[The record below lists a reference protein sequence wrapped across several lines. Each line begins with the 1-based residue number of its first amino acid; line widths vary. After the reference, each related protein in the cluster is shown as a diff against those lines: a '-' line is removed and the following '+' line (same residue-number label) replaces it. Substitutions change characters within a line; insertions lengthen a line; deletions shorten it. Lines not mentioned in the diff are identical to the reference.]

1 MPTKGNKFGAFKGV
15 FTPSILT
22 ILGVIMYLRLPWIV
36 GQAGLWATLGII
48 LVAHLISASTGL
60 SVASIATDKKVET
73 GGTYYMISRSLGLP
87 IGGTLG
93 LALFVG
99 LSFSVSL
106 YLIGFAET
114 LLTAFGIEATLN
126 AIRITGAATLLL
138 VTIITFISTNLAL
151 KMQFVIL
158 AVLLLSLVSIVL
170 GKHDMVPQ
178 TALVG
183 TATNSLPW
191 IALFAI
197 FFPAVTGFEAGVS
210 MSGDLENPKKSIPFG
225 TISAIVV
232 GLVVYIGLVF
242 FFSYT
247 VDRNTLINDPGVL
260 MNISFFSPLVV
271 AGIWGATL
279 SSAFGS
285 ILGAPRILQATAMD
299 RITPKLFAKGVG
311 AGNEPRNA
319 LLLTFVI
326 ALSGILIGDL
336 NVIARVV
343 SMFFIITYGF
353 LNLTCA
359 IENWAGAD
367 FRPSFRIPG
376 WISIIGAIAC
386 FVVMIQLDFIAMI
399 GATII
404 LGAIFLFFKRKEL
417 RLQSGDTWGGIW
429 SSLVKYGLF
438 KLSSSTARNQRN
450 WRPNVILFS
459 GGAKAR
465 PHLVDMGRTIVG
477 KQGVF
482 TNFELVEKPEEDYL
496 FDRTATATIETDH
509 RGRNIITR
517 RHVCGNIY
525 EGMQMISR
533 VYGFT
538 GFEPNTILMGW
549 ARKTADPQRFYETAS
564 VLHKLNYNLVF
575 YNYINQQDKEQAKAK
590 RIDLWWNGNSRNL
603 NFGLALLKFITT
615 DPEWRGAMVRPPIV
629 NYNTS
634 KTDSVYALANQA
646 LDNSR
651 LMGTVKVINN
661 SVEKLPE
668 VDIIKRESADA
679 SLAILEMNQDMY
691 KDSSAWVSYV
701 NGAIDLPC
709 SSLVIEASQNFEV
722 VNAHTVPEVST
733 TDQAQTAR
741 DQSIN
746 LAEAVRYPEKEL
758 LANELRKL
766 AEQYGH
772 QQSVF
777 ATNSIQEIQG
787 LISKFH
793 DDIESNCKKVFT
805 SFRKA
810 IANNEP
816 IDSSVLSKI
825 LSDYTFQAKSR
836 IAELITNDLA
846 KGQVILADSLAVYMQ
861 KSVSLLEKTPE
872 KMVVSFSRSEFKVRR
887 TDSIR
892 IRITKATSKLRGAFL
907 GWPISRRVDLA
918 KSAELFLHENRLEDF
933 NEFFSQLGLIS
944 FRYFSNVRRVLT
956 DLPNKLGQ
964 LKHGN
969 EDTFKELDSLL
980 ADEEDNLAS
989 ALSDFKKS
997 TDQMTADLNS
1007 SLVQSVQRMIF
1018 VVEKPESTHLLR
1030 SYAKLINKR
1039 PHTHDTLGHAPQVWR
1054 DNLTLYSNKIHVEL
1068 MLMSLRYRLGVKI
1081 SRQVE
1086 ELNIWTKNNIL
1097 KSIASAKELLS
1108 QYRSSNE
1115 LPNPSDLAQR
1125 IDEINTPHMQERF
1138 EVLFRDV
1145 NAILED
1151 LPEKVDVNSDGF
1163 FSELE
1168 RGRFVASDVRSI
1180 DFKRRVQLYVGME
1193 LISKARSSMER
1204 VSDSLRGTAKTLR
1217 DRLRLAAFNIE
1228 NMLVQNESKA
1238 NTSSNQS
1245 QQEQRDKLIEELLG
1259 EVELEEKNL
1268 KDLLAKFDED
1278 IQKYLVAA
1286 MEPLHQLV
1294 HSKVDDRIRKRK
1306 KRKPQ
1311 ASSIWFTSRV
1321 QKLSQFVNRQVV
1333 GVLYSQSEG
1342 LLLAQKLTSFEKEYR
1357 LSNQS
1362 VQEMLVSLT
1371 GNQEVMKKVP
1381 FYYANL
1387 FSGSTTLNEELW
1399 IDRPHEQ
1406 SIAQQVVARYN
1417 AGYSGALLITGARN
1431 SGKSTLS
1438 KYIAKK
1444 YLPKHKVVSVKAPL
1458 GGSSSVSEFMLSLQR
1473 ALGTQTNPEL
1483 YLANNPEAR
1492 VIIINDLDLWWERHS
1507 KGLEVIRK
1515 IYGLV
1520 ESLSRNNFFIVNSG
1534 TTAYQLINR
1543 LEKLDSIF
1551 MGSIECQPFDAKD
1564 LKDLIVARHKTG
1576 GLGLVFN
1583 GKVER
1588 DLTEWNY
1595 ARLFNKY
1602 FNVSDGNPGY
1612 ALQLWLTNI
1621 TKVVGKTIHIRKP
1634 EMPNLS
1640 YLRGVSDELLVIIL
1654 QIIIHRRCSL
1664 ARLSRVLRQPE
1675 EQTLVLIKNLQ
1686 RSGIVEE
1693 RFVGVWAVNHLLEPF
1708 VVSILN
1714 EKGLC

>member
-517 RHVCGNIY
+517 RHVCGNKY

-549 ARKTADPQRFYETAS
+549 AKNSANPERFCETAS

-575 YNYINQQDKEQAKAK
+575 YNFKNQQNKAPAQAK
-590 RIDLWWNGNSRNL
+590 RVDLWWNGNSRNL

-615 DPEWRGAMVRPPIV
+615 DSEWRGTMVRLLIV
-629 NYNTS
+629 NYNTT

-651 LMGTVKVINN
+651 LMGSVKVINN

-679 SLAILEMNQDMY
+679 SLAILEMNQDMH
-691 KDSSAWVSYV
+691 KESSAWVSYV

-733 TDQAQTAR
+733 TDQGQAAHNQAF
-741 DQSIN
+741 N
-746 LAEAVRYPEKEL
+746 LSDIVRYPEKEL

-772 QQSVF
+772 QQNVFVDNSV
-777 ATNSIQEIQG
+777 NEIQG
-787 LISKFH
+787 LISQFH
-793 DDIESNCKKVFT
+793 DDVESNCSKIL
-805 SFRKA
+805 SSLRKA
-810 IANNEP
+810 IEQEKGLDPWAF
-816 IDSSVLSKI
+816 SKI

-836 IAELITNDLA
+836 IAELIADDLT
-846 KGQVILADSLAVYMQ
+846 KGQGILADALAVYMQ
-861 KSVSLLEKTPE
+861 KSASLLVKIPE
-872 KMVVSFSRSEFKVRR
+872 RMVVSFSRPEFKIRR
-887 TDSIR
+887 TDSLR
-892 IRITKATSKLRGAFL
+892 IRITKAACKLRGAFL

-933 NEFFSQLGLIS
+933 NEFFTQLGLIS
-944 FRYFSNVRRVLT
+944 FRYFSNIRRVLT
-956 DLPNKLGQ
+956 DLPHKLEQ
-964 LKHGN
+964 LQHGN
-969 EDTFKELDSLL
+969 EDISKELDSLL
-980 ADEEDNLAS
+980 ADEEDNLSS

-997 TDQMTADLNS
+997 TEQITADLNS
-1007 SLVQSVQRMIF
+1007 SLVQSLQRMIF
-1018 VVEKPESTHLLR
+1018 VIEKPESTHLLR

-1039 PHTHDTLGHAPQVWR
+1039 PHTTDTLGQAPQVWM
-1054 DNLTLYSNKIHVEL
+1054 DNLTLYSNKIHVEF

-1097 KSIASAKELLS
+1097 KSIASAKELLN
-1108 QYRSSNE
+1108 QYLSSND
-1115 LPNPSDLAQR
+1115 LPNPSDLTQR

-1145 NAILED
+1145 NAIIEGM
-1151 LPEKVDVNSDGF
+1151 PELVDVNSDNF
-1163 FSELE
+1163 FSDLE
-1168 RGRFVASDVRSI
+1168 QGKFMAGDVRSI

-1193 LISKARSSMER
+1193 LISKARTSMEG
-1204 VSDSLRGTAKTLR
+1204 VSDSLRVTAKTLR
-1217 DRLRLAAFNIE
+1217 DKLRLAAFNIE
-1228 NMLVQNESKA
+1228 NMLAQNEAKT
-1238 NTSSNQS
+1238 NSSSSES
-1245 QQEQRDKLIEELLG
+1245 QQEQRATLVGELLG
-1259 EVELEEKNL
+1259 EIELEEKRL
-1268 KDLLAKFDED
+1268 KDLLAKFDVD
-1278 IQKYLVAA
+1278 LQQYLVSA

-1294 HSKVDDRIRKRK
+1294 HSKVDDKIRKRK
-1306 KRKPQ
+1306 KKSQ
-1311 ASSIWFTSRV
+1311 ASFRWFTSSV
-1321 QKLSQFVNRQVV
+1321 QKISKFVNRQVV

-1342 LLLAQKLTSFEKEYR
+1342 LLLAQKLTNFEKEYK

-1362 VQEMLVSLT
+1362 VQEMLVSLA
-1371 GNQEVMKKVP
+1371 GDAEVLKKVP

-1387 FSGSTTLNEELW
+1387 FSGSTTLNEDLW
-1399 IDRPHEQ
+1399 IERPAEQ
-1406 SIAQQVVARYN
+1406 RIAQQVVSRYN
-1417 AGYSGALLITGARN
+1417 AGYSGALLITGDRN
-1431 SGKSTLS
+1431 SGKTTLS

-1444 YLPKHKVVSVKAPL
+1444 YFPKHRVISVKAPL
-1458 GGSSSVSEFMLSLQR
+1458 GGSSSISELMLGLQK
-1473 ALGTQTNPEL
+1473 ALGTQANPEF
-1483 YLANNPEAR
+1483 YLANNPEPR
-1492 VIIINDLDLWWERHS
+1492 VIIINDLDLWWERHNQ
-1507 KGLEVIRK
+1507 GLDVIRK
-1515 IYGLV
+1515 IYALI
-1520 ESLSRNNFFIVNSG
+1520 ENLSRNNFFIVNCG
-1534 TTAYQLINR
+1534 TFAYQLINR
-1543 LEKLDSIF
+1543 VEKFDSVF

-1564 LKDLIVARHKTG
+1564 LKDLITARHKTG
-1576 GLGLVFN
+1576 GLSLVYK
-1583 GKVER
+1583 GKQER
-1588 DLTEWNY
+1588 ELTEWNY

-1602 FNVSDGNPGY
+1602 FNISEGNPGY
-1612 ALQLWLTNI
+1612 ALQLWLTSI

-1634 EMPNLS
+1634 EVPNLS
-1640 YLRGVSDELLVIIL
+1640 YLRGISDELLVVIL

-1664 ARLSRVLRQPE
+1664 ARLARVLRQSD
-1675 EQTLVLIKNLQ
+1675 EQTLVLIKNLH
-1686 RSGIVEE
+1686 RSGIIEE

-1708 VVSILN
+1708 IVTVLQ